1 MASYL
6 GDVGSDLW
14 AVALTQANVTATVTG
29 AVADMITGDGRCG
42 LVLGTSAGNLTYLV
56 ANILQSTQSTGGFVA
71 ITGATIAATTAGVV
85 TKVFLRDSQFLCVR
99 YDFAGTGVTGINGF
113 LTESKKLTNG

>member
-29 AVADMITGDGRCG
+29 PVADMITGDGRCG
-42 LVLGTSAGNLTYLV
+42 LVLGVPNGNFTYFV
-56 ANILQSTQSTGGFVA
+56 ANMLQSTQSTGGFSA
-71 ITGATIAATTAGVV
+71 ITGATIACTTAGVT
-85 TKVFLRDSQFLCVR
+85 TKVFLRDSQFVCARL
-99 YDFAGTGVTGINGF
+99 DFAGTGITGVNGF
-113 LTESKKLTNG
+113 ITEQKKLTNG